1 MSLGCGDDNPA
12 TPDGKAAEKHLV
24 VIRDNYFSPAVLT
37 VMSGQTVEWVNLGAA
52 QHTISS
58 SDGCVDSG
66 LWIGPR
72 LATGESFSV
81 VFGAG
86 GVDTSGTIEFMCI
99 DHCSRVNM
107 RGAIIVESP

>member
-1 MSLGCGDDNPA
+1 
-12 TPDGKAAEKHLV
+12 
-24 VIRDNYFSPAVLT
+24 
-37 VMSGQTVEWVNLGAA
+37 
-52 QHTISS
+52 
-58 SDGCVDSG
+58 
-66 LWIGPR
+66 

-81 VFGAG
+81 VFGPG